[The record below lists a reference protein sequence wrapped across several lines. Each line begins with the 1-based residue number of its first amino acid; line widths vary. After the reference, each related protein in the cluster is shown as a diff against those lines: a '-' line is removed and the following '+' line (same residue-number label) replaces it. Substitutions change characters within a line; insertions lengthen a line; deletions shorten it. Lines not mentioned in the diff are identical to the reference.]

1 VDAESFRYSH
11 KIAKAEKVK
20 TSDSAS
26 DEKAKVYA
34 VRGGVDSWL
43 SVPRR
48 LINFT
53 DNAGTKEVLDAEG
66 HELIVSLL
74 PGPIFLDADLTPLA
88 QVFGNLLTSSE
99 RRTQRGGGGWLS
111 AERRGEEVVI
121 SVRGTGIGIPTG
133 ALRNIFDMFS
143 HVDGSIKRRTGG
155 LGIGLALVKGLVEAR
170 GGDGLRRARW
180 RGPW

>member
-1 VDAESFRYSH
+1 LA
-11 KIAKAEKVK
+11 
-20 TSDSAS
+20 
-26 DEKAKVYA
+26 
-34 VRGGVDSWL
+34 

-111 AERRGEEVVI
+111 AERRGGEVVV
-121 SVRGTGIGIPTG
+121 SVGDTGIGIPTS
-133 ALRNIFDMFS
+133 ASL
-143 HVDGSIKRRTGG
+143 
-155 LGIGLALVKGLVEAR
+155 
-170 GGDGLRRARW
+170 
-180 RGPW
+180 